1 MYARGTLCRLLL
13 QILERACGDCA
24 WDDLATGELAKWIPG
39 VNGHMKGVGALSG
52 KVARHRFGMSALRV
66 SREACMWS
74 KVCRAQAKAL
84 DTATPV
90 EVLNA
95 IAGFEPSS
103 PSASSQ
109 GDPATSGWPEAH
121 QWVRNLDGNRASAK

>member
-13 QILERACGDCA
+13 QILERAYGDGV
-24 WDDLATGELAKWIPG
+24 WDDLTMGELGKWILG
-39 VNGHMKGVGALSG
+39 GNGHMKCVCALSG

-95 IAGFEPSS
+95 ITGFEPRS
-103 PSASSQ
+103 PSASSH

-121 QWVRNLDGNRASAK
+121 QWVRNFEGNRASAK